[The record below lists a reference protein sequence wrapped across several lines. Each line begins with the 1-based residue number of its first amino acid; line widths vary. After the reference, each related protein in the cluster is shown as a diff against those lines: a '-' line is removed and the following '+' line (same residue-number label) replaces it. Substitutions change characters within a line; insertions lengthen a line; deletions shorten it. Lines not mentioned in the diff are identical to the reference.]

1 MEHQETDDIP
11 YNEIIIRGNEMK
23 HPFAEEVV
31 ESKYIY
37 MMGIVMVIFEN
48 GKIGVRQKAYLTH
61 LAEEIGLTSQDL
73 KKILE
78 FMKKYQ
84 KVREKVV
91 GVLNTPYKKHYFL
104 MEIYNML
111 YETSEEHNK
120 IAAKGIGQIA
130 QLLEI
135 TQQEL
140 NLIQKAYGDL
150 NDKHEAYLED
160 IGKSYKR
167 EQFFLE
173 EKTEDIF
180 STDNSVVLK
189 EERILKK
196 GEELVIT
203 EAYKIEA
210 GIKVQEG
217 ATLVFDGAR
226 VELLAPIRVEGGRL
240 EIRNS
245 YFKAHKKMTHVMFI
259 IMNTVV
265 HIENT
270 SFDGNKVTGIW
281 CQANGELFVEKT
293 YFKHTAY
300 KPCVMLWE
308 CEAHIK
314 TSHFLDCKAE
324 KNSGGAIYTNSN
336 LEIAESSFEA
346 CSAYKG
352 AAIYRFASVIP
363 WVKGTENKEVKIK
376 KRHTSKSQMLKLFG
390 KRVDFIPIPKSFNR
404 IAYPLILRSNQ
415 FVDCKA
421 QKMGIVCAYHSQVV
435 INDNN
440 SFEHCEGQSIYYYE

>member
-1 MEHQETDDIP
+1 MEYQETDDIP
-11 YNEIIIRGNEMK
+11 YNEIRIRGNEMK

-48 GKIGVRQKAYLTH
+48 GEIGVRQKAYLTH
-61 LAEEIGLTSQDL
+61 LAEEIGLTLKDL

-78 FMKKYQ
+78 FVKKYQ
-84 KVREKVV
+84 TVREKVV

-111 YETSEEHNK
+111 YETSESQNE
-120 IAAKGIGQIA
+120 IAAKEIGQLA

-140 NLIQKAYGDL
+140 NLIQKAYSDL
-150 NDKHEAYLED
+150 NDKNEAYLED

-173 EKTEDIF
+173 DKITDIF
-180 STDNSVVLK
+180 STDKGIVLK

-203 EAYKIEA
+203 ETYKIEG

-217 ATLVFDGAR
+217 ATLVFDSAK
-226 VELLAPIRVEGGRL
+226 VELLAPIRVEGGTL

-259 IMNTVV
+259 IMDTVV

-270 SFDGNKVTGIW
+270 SFDGNQATGIW

-300 KPCVMLWE
+300 KPCMMLWE

-324 KNSGGAIYTNSN
+324 ENNGGAIYTNSN
-336 LEIAESSFEA
+336 LEITESSFEA
-346 CSAYKG
+346 CRAYKG
-352 AAIYRFASVIP
+352 AAIYRFAAVIP
-363 WVKGTENKEVKIK
+363 WVKAAVDKGVRTK
-376 KRHTSKSQMLKLFG
+376 KRHTEDSQMLKLFG
-390 KRVDFIPIPKSFNR
+390 KRIDFIPIPKSFNR
-404 IAYPLILRSNQ
+404 IAYPIILRNNQ
-415 FVDCKA
+415 FTHCKTYE
-421 QKMGIVCAYHSQVV
+421 MGIVCAYHSQIV

-440 SFEHCEGQSIYYYE
+440 SFEHCEGQLIYYYK